1 MKIRAG
7 FVSNSSSTSFLIIS
21 KGSFTK
27 EQLLRLMGADANS
40 PMYGLFEQLY
50 EELVG
55 GVNKTL
61 ELGTVKGNP
70 NWGYLVGGARAEKL
84 SERMIQK
91 LEAYRKKG
99 WTAYHGY
106 LDSESNPVQ
115 TFFCMD
121 SFEEENDEIYLNGL
135 ECAW

>member
-21 KGSFTK
+21 KGTFTRA
-27 EQLLRLMGADANS
+27 QLLRLMGAGATS
-40 PMYGLFEQLY
+40 PMRQLFDQLY
-50 EELVG
+50 DELMDGVEE
-55 GVNKTL
+55 KI
-61 ELGTVKGNP
+61 ELGTVGSNAQ
-70 NWGYLVGGARAEKL
+70 WQHIMGRRAESL
-84 SERMIQK
+84 SDRMIEK

-99 WTAYHGY
+99 WTAYYGH
-106 LDSESNPVQ
+106 LDSESNQVQ

-121 SFEEENDEIYLNGL
+121 SFEEENDEVYLNGL

>member
-21 KGSFTK
+21 KGKLTR
-27 EQLLRLMGADANS
+27 EQLLRLMGADDKS
-40 PMYGLFEQLY
+40 PMRGLFDQLY
-50 EELVG
+50 DELMG
-55 GVNKTL
+55 GVEEKV
-61 ELGTVKGNP
+61 ELGSVRSNAH
-70 NWGYLVGGARAEKL
+70 WQYLLGARPERL
-84 SERMIQK
+84 SDRMIQK
-91 LEAYRKKG
+91 LETYRKEG
-99 WTAYHGY
+99 WTAYYGR

-121 SFEEENDEIYLNGL
+121 SFEEENDEIYLNAL

>member
-21 KGSFTK
+21 KGAFTR
-27 EQLLRLMGADANS
+27 EQLLRLMGVDAES
-40 PMYGLFEQLY
+40 PMHKLFDQLY
-50 EELVG
+50 DEFIE
-55 GVNKTL
+55 GVDEKVDL
-61 ELGTVKGNP
+61 RAVRGNAH
-70 NWGYLVGGARAEKL
+70 WKYVMGRRAERL
-84 SERMIQK
+84 SDRMIEK
-91 LEAYRKKG
+91 LEAYRQKG
-99 WTAYHGY
+99 WTAYYGH

>member
-21 KGSFTK
+21 KGTFTRD
-27 EQLLRLMGADANS
+27 QLLRLMGADAES
-40 PMYGLFEQLY
+40 PMFELFDQLY
-50 EELVG
+50 DELIG
-55 GVNKTL
+55 GVDKTL
-61 ELGTVKGNP
+61 ELATVRGNAH
-70 NWGYLVGGARAEKL
+70 WKYLMGSRAERL
-84 SERMIQK
+84 SDRMVQQ
-91 LEAYRKKG
+91 LEAYRKEG
-99 WTAYHGY
+99 WIAYYGH
-106 LDSESNPVQ
+106 LDSESSPVQ

>member
-27 EQLLRLMGADANS
+27 EQLLRLMGADAKS
-40 PMYGLFEQLY
+40 PMHELFEQLY
-50 EELVG
+50 EELVA
-55 GVNKTL
+55 GVDKII
-61 ELGTVKGNP
+61 ELDTVRADAQWK
-70 NWGYLVGGARAEKL
+70 YLMGPREERL

-99 WTAYHGY
+99 WKAYYGH

-121 SFEEENDEIYLNGL
+121 SFEEENDEIYFNGL

>member
-21 KGSFTK
+21 KGAFTRA
-27 EQLLRLMGADANS
+27 QLLRLMGVDAKS
-40 PMYGLFEQLY
+40 PMHKLFDQLY
-50 EELVG
+50 DEFTN
-55 GVNKTL
+55 GVDEKVD
-61 ELGTVKGNP
+61 LGAVQGNAHWNRLMGP
-70 NWGYLVGGARAEKL
+70 RAERL
-84 SERMIQK
+84 SDRMIEK
-91 LEAYRKKG
+91 LEAYRQRG
-99 WTAYHGY
+99 WTAYYGH
-106 LDSESNPVQ
+106 LDSESSPVQ